1 MKRAFIALAVAI
13 SLGQLDLSAQH
24 LGLDSALWQLD
35 GTGYCVAEDTIADR
49 ILVGG
54 EFERVLPRTPVP
66 YGVEVSAS
74 SGFMTAGQ
82 PAANGAVR
90 CVIPD
95 GSGGWILG
103 GDFTTMGGAPRQHLA
118 HILSDG
124 SLAAWSPAVVGKVY
138 TLALQGDTLYLG
150 GGFTSVNASA
160 RSHLAAVRLTTGS
173 NVTWLSAS
181 ADDTVR
187 CMSINSGRLYI
198 GGDFTLVNGITHAR
212 VASFTLS
219 THALTSWSP
228 TFNNSVRSLVAT
240 ASSIYVG
247 GDFTLV
253 NLFTGRNHAAALA
266 PTTTTV
272 QAWNPNANGKVRSLV
287 MSGTDIFLG
296 GDFTTMGGNTRSY
309 IALVS
314 SGGVLNTWSPGLDGA
329 VHCMALM
336 NNTVYAGGEL
346 TRANGLCR
354 QRLVAFGVPG
364 SGLSTITDWT
374 AAADST
380 VMTIAAHGS
389 QLYVGG
395 HFVEGGGLS
404 RQNMAALDLATG
416 LPLPWAPQVNGRV
429 RTVVRAGAGAVF
441 VGGEFTQVGAMSRPY
456 IGAIDPVTAQGLS
469 WNALAAGGRVRK
481 IRSRGDTLFV
491 CGDFAFLGGQPRSH
505 LALLSA
511 TTGNALPWNV
521 PLASSDT
528 PLDLLLSNDTLYVA
542 GIISS
547 VGGIARNAV
556 AAIRISNAVVLP
568 FTADNGIYATAD
580 HLCKIG
586 NTLFCGDAGGTWG
599 GLLDIAR
606 IRAMDATTGALFP
619 WVSSFPAALAT
630 RGGRL
635 YESDLY
641 LRVKDLSTGLQ
652 VAGLDGWH
660 DKWADVIITRNGD
673 VIGVGSSTFGGW
685 PQGIARAFATPNLTL
700 RVMLDGPFS
709 AGLMSD
715 ELRQQQ
721 LIPFT
726 EPYTALGYVHA
737 GGGGGEQAPPQLFTT
752 TWNGAD
758 STRFVDWVLIEYRD
772 ASDPSIVVASLSAMI
787 QRDGYIRGTNSAHLT
802 YLPGYAAGTNG
813 SYYVAVRHR
822 NHLGVMT
829 AQPVNF
835 ANSPIIDFTR
845 LSTPVFGSDARR
857 TNSGV
862 QTLWSGNVNFDD
874 VLKYTGSD
882 NDRDPILVRI
892 GGSVP
897 TNVATGYHSED
908 VNMDGKV
915 KYTGANN
922 DRDPILVNIGGS
934 VPTNVRHEQV
944 P

>member
-24 LGLDSALWQLD
+24 LSLDSALWQLD
-35 GTGYCVAEDTIADR
+35 GTGYCVVEDTVTDR

-66 YGVEVSAS
+66 YGVEVNAS
-74 SGFMTAGQ
+74 SGFMTAGL

-118 HILSDG
+118 RILSDG
-124 SLAAWSPAVVGKVY
+124 SLAAWSPTVVGKVH

-150 GGFTSVNASA
+150 GGFTSVNAAA
-160 RSHLAAVRLTTGS
+160 RSNLAAVRLSTGA
-173 NVTWLSAS
+173 NVTWLNAS
-181 ADDTVR
+181 TDDTVR

-198 GGDFTLVNGITHAR
+198 GGDFTLVNGVTHAR
-212 VASFTLS
+212 VASFTIS
-219 THALTSWSP
+219 THAITSWAP
-228 TFNNSVRSLVAT
+228 TFNNSVHSLVAT

-247 GDFTLV
+247 GSFTLV
-253 NLFTGRNHAAALA
+253 NLLTARNRAAALA

-272 QAWNPNANGKVRSLV
+272 QAWNPNANGTVRSLAL
-287 MSGTDIFLG
+287 SGADIFLG

-314 SGGVLNTWSPGLDGA
+314 SAGVLNPWSPGLDGA

-364 SGLSTITDWT
+364 SGLPTITDWT
-374 AAADST
+374 AAADRT
-380 VMTIAAHGS
+380 VMTIAAQGGY
-389 QLYVGG
+389 LYVGG
-395 HFVEGGGLS
+395 HFTEGGGLS
-404 RQNMAALDLATG
+404 RGNIAALDLATG
-416 LPLPWAPQVNGRV
+416 LPLPWAPQVNGKV
-429 RTVVRAGAGAVF
+429 RTLVRAGAGAVF

-456 IGAIDPVTAQGLS
+456 IGAIDPITGEGLS
-469 WNALAAGGRVRK
+469 WNALAAGGRVWK
-481 IRSRGDTLFV
+481 LRSRGDSLFV
-491 CGDFAFLGGQPRSH
+491 CGDFSAIGGQSRAH
-505 LALLSA
+505 LALISASSA
-511 TTGNALPWNV
+511 TAFPWNV
-521 PLASSDT
+521 PLASADS
-528 PLDLLLSNDTLYVA
+528 PRDLLLDKDTLHVA
-542 GIISS
+542 GFLSS
-547 VGGIARNAV
+547 VGGISRNAV
-556 AAIRISNAVVLP
+556 AAIRIPSASVLP
-568 FTADNGIYATAD
+568 FVADCGSDAYAD
-580 HLCKIG
+580 HLCKVG
-586 NTLFCGDAGGTWG
+586 NTLFCGDASGTWG
-599 GLLDIAR
+599 GVLTYAKT
-606 IRAMDATTGALFP
+606 RAMDATTGTLIP
-619 WVSSFPAALAT
+619 WVSSWPAALAT
-630 RGGRL
+630 RAGRL

-641 LRVKDLSTGLQ
+641 LRIKDLTAGLQ
-652 VAGLDGWH
+652 VAGLDDWH
-660 DKWADVIITRNGD
+660 DKWADVIIARSGD

-685 PQGIARAFATPNLTL
+685 PQGVARAIATPNLTL

-709 AGLMSD
+709 AGLMND
-715 ELRQQQ
+715 ELRQQE

-726 EPYTALGYVHA
+726 EPFTALGYVHS

-752 TWNGAD
+752 SWNGAD
-758 STRFVDWVLIEYRD
+758 STRYVDWVLIEYRD
-772 ASDPSIVVASLSAMI
+772 AQDPSVVVASQSAMI
-787 QRDGYIRGTNSAHLT
+787 QRDGFIRATNGLHMS
-802 YLPGYAAGTNG
+802 YLPGYVPDPNG

-845 LSTPVFGSDARR
+845 LSTPVYGSDARR

-882 NDRDPILVRI
+882 NDRDPILSRI
-892 GGSVP
+892 GGVVP
-897 TNVATGYHSED
+897 TNTATGYHSED

-915 KYTGANN
+915 KYTGSNN
-922 DRDPILVNIGGS
+922 DRDPILMNIGG
-934 VPTNVRHEQV
+934 VVATNVRDEQL